1 MAHFGDFAPRSV
13 EVAKG
18 TEKGMITQTNANIFQ
33 FTVHPSSEEKE
44 REDLTDRQ
52 RERCKGDLLSL

>member
-1 MAHFGDFAPRSV
+1 MATAPRSV

-33 FTVHPSSEEKE
+33 FTVHPSEEKE